1 MARFQKQAAIG
12 SISNPYA
19 GEAAAAS
26 TLADTL
32 QSFGKYTTELH
43 KRHRVEEVTA
53 EAQAVEPGIE
63 APEQRTSGTISG
75 RAYNDIVMAG
85 HQAAIKNDYAKRIT
99 ELSSE
104 YSADPI
110 AFSKNVDA
118 YKKGLL
124 NTVDPSVRNNV
135 ALDFDMATIRPMQA
149 IKNNHE
155 KAVLAES
162 VNSMV
167 DAVNMMSDDAATAA
181 RSGDYDVMNHNAEQ
195 VELAAQRLD
204 GMGEFAKAD
213 KIRADLAERMD
224 KQIVLGQADTAIQ
237 AGEGEAFIK
246 SFIENPPE
254 DLTPEQVD
262 AHAATMI
269 SMNSR
274 FKTLEAE
281 ATSEQS
287 IALSREISNLKIQAN
302 TGLGDPEQIHK
313 RTEELFNTGD
323 ISESERTSILTKLL
337 NADAKRAQDAIDFAA
352 VGKRLEGDDSIV
364 VDPALQDKFYAE
376 HYAQQFEGQPPE
388 VVEAFNV
395 DYVDRMKRVPSALKD
410 QLQTY
415 AISGDPELIRKA
427 ANLIDKVDQ
436 TPGLVASVF
445 NPERQAFVQT
455 VLELSESLTGQEA
468 VQLAQKLTD
477 PNDKTRIEART
488 QYIKDEKLALDYRDN
503 AQDIF
508 DGGWFGKATNL
519 DDISGDQ
526 VSREY
531 GQLFEAYYKSGMS
544 EDKAEQEAAKRVQ
557 RNWSTWNGRVMKYA
571 PDSFYTVAGKSDYIM
586 DQLVKDVND
595 NLATEEAITKDQLV
609 LISTEETARTA
620 AKGQPVYR
628 IGIVRDG
635 GFQHAE
641 LPGWMPDVDAEVKR
655 VEAANKKLTESAVE
669 RVTSNQSE
677 LIESMESGF
686 NAIR

>member
-1 MARFQKQAAIG
+1 
-12 SISNPYA
+12 
-19 GEAAAAS
+19 
-26 TLADTL
+26 
-32 QSFGKYTTELH
+32 
-43 KRHRVEEVTA
+43 
-53 EAQAVEPGIE
+53 
-63 APEQRTSGTISG
+63 
-75 RAYNDIVMAG
+75 
-85 HQAAIKNDYAKRIT
+85 
-99 ELSSE
+99 
-104 YSADPI
+104 
-110 AFSKNVDA
+110 
-118 YKKGLL
+118 
-124 NTVDPSVRNNV
+124 
-135 ALDFDMATIRPMQA
+135 
-149 IKNNHE
+149 
-155 KAVLAES
+155 
-162 VNSMV
+162 
-167 DAVNMMSDDAATAA
+167 MMSDDAATAA

-352 VGKRLEGDDSIV
+352 VGKRLEGDDSV
-364 VDPALQDKFYAE
+364 VVNNELQDKFYTE
-376 HYAQQFEGQPPE
+376 HYAKQFEGQPPE
-388 VVEAFNV
+388 VVEALNV
-395 DYVDRMKRVPSALKD
+395 DYVDRMKRVPTALKD

-415 AISGDPELIRKA
+415 AISGDAGLIREA

-477 PNDKTRIEART
+477 PNDKTRIEARD
-488 QYIKDEKLALDYRDN
+488 QYIKDEKLALDYRDK
-503 AQDIF
+503 AQSIF

-620 AKGQPVYR
+620 TKGQPVYR

>member
-12 SISNPYA
+12 SISNPNA
-19 GEAAAAS
+19 GAAAAAN

-32 QSFGKYTTELH
+32 QSFGKYATGVH
-43 KRHRVEEVTA
+43 KRQRLEEVTA
-53 EAQAVEPGIE
+53 EAQAVTPGVE
-63 APEQRTSGTISG
+63 APEQRTSATISG

-99 ELSSE
+99 ELTSE
-104 YSADPI
+104 HAGDPV

-124 NTVDPSVRNNV
+124 NTVDPSVRENV

-162 VNSMV
+162 VNSMI
-167 DAVNMMSDDAATAA
+167 DSVNTMSDEAAGAA

-204 GMGEFAKAD
+204 GMGEFGKAD

-224 KQIVLGQADTAIQ
+224 KQIVLGKADTAIQ
-237 AGEGEAFIK
+237 DGEGNAFIK

-274 FKTLEAE
+274 FKAVQAE
-281 ATSEQS
+281 EDSQAS

-323 ISESERTSILTKLL
+323 INEAERTSILTKLL
-337 NADAKRAQDAIDFAA
+337 NADAARAKDAIDFAA
-352 VGKRLEGDDSIV
+352 VGKRLEGDDSVV
-364 VDPALQDKFYAE
+364 VDPALQDKFYTDY
-376 HYAQQFEGQPPE
+376 YAKQFEGQPAS
-388 VVEAFNV
+388 VIEALNV
-395 DYVDRMKRVPSALKD
+395 DYVDRMKRVPTALKD

-415 AISGDPELIRKA
+415 AISGDAGLIREA

-436 TPGLVASVF
+436 TPGLVESVF

-455 VLELSESLTGQEA
+455 VLELSGSLTGVEA

-477 PNDKTRIEART
+477 PNDKARIETRS
-488 QYIKDEKLALDYRDN
+488 QYIKDEKLSLDYRDK

-508 DGGWFGKATNL
+508 DGGWFGASTSL

-526 VSREY
+526 VSKEY

-544 EDKAEQEAAKRVQ
+544 QDKAEQEAAKRVQ
-557 RNWSTWNGRVMKYA
+557 RNWSTFNGRVMKYA
-571 PDSFYTVAGKSDYIM
+571 PDSFYSVAGSSDYIM
-586 DQLVKDVND
+586 TQLVKDVND
-595 NLATEEAITKDQLV
+595 NLATEEAITKEQLV
-609 LISTEETARTA
+609 LISTEETSRTA
-620 AKGQPVYR
+620 TQGQPVYR
-628 IGIVRDG
+628 IGIVKDG

-655 VEAANKKLTESAVE
+655 VEAANKKLTQSAVE
-669 RVTSNQSE
+669 TVTGNKAE
-677 LIESMESGF
+677 LIESMGADF

>member
-12 SISNPYA
+12 SISNPNA
-19 GEAAAAS
+19 GAAAAAN

-32 QSFGKYTTELH
+32 QSFGKYATGVH
-43 KRHRVEEVTA
+43 KRQRLEEVTA
-53 EAQAVEPGIE
+53 EAQAVAPGVE
-63 APEQRTSGTISG
+63 APEQRTSATISG

-99 ELSSE
+99 ELTSE
-104 YSADPI
+104 HAGDPV

-124 NTVDPSVRNNV
+124 NTVDPSVRENV

-162 VNSMV
+162 VNSMI
-167 DAVNMMSDDAATAA
+167 DSVNTMSDEAAGAA

-204 GMGEFAKAD
+204 GMGEFGKAD

-224 KQIVLGQADTAIQ
+224 KQIVLGKADTAIQ
-237 AGEGEAFIK
+237 DGEGNAFIK

-274 FKTLEAE
+274 FKAVQAE
-281 ATSEQS
+281 EDSQAS

-323 ISESERTSILTKLL
+323 INEAERTSILTKLL
-337 NADAKRAQDAIDFAA
+337 NADAARAKDAIDFAA
-352 VGKRLEGDDSIV
+352 VGKRLEGDDSVV
-364 VDPALQDKFYAE
+364 VDPALQDKFYTDY
-376 HYAQQFEGQPPE
+376 YAKQFEGQPAS
-388 VVEAFNV
+388 VIEALNV
-395 DYVDRMKRVPSALKD
+395 DYVDRMKRVPTALKD

-415 AISGDPELIRKA
+415 AISGDAGLIREA

-436 TPGLVASVF
+436 TPGLVESVF

-455 VLELSESLTGQEA
+455 VLELSGSLTGVEA

-477 PNDKTRIEART
+477 PNDKARIETRS
-488 QYIKDEKLALDYRDN
+488 QYIKDEKLSLDYRDK

-508 DGGWFGKATNL
+508 DGGWFGASTSL

-526 VSREY
+526 VSKEY

-544 EDKAEQEAAKRVQ
+544 QDKAEQEAAKRVQ
-557 RNWSTWNGRVMKYA
+557 RNWSTFNGRVMKYA
-571 PDSFYTVAGKSDYIM
+571 PDSFYSVAGSSDYIM
-586 DQLVKDVND
+586 TQLVKDVND
-595 NLATEEAITKDQLV
+595 NLATEEAITKEQLV
-609 LISTEETARTA
+609 LISTEETSRTA
-620 AKGQPVYR
+620 TQGQPVYR
-628 IGIVRDG
+628 IGIVKDG

-655 VEAANKKLTESAVE
+655 VEAANKKLTQSAVE
-669 RVTSNQSE
+669 TVTGNKAE
-677 LIESMESGF
+677 LIESMGADF